1 MKSSLTPGDGFEMPN
16 DRATVQCTSGNYV
29 YCPVCVARQ
38 FTRMIVLFLVHIVG
52 RHNGRVFEDRDVTM
66 VMGEGEDAGV
76 VPGVEKA
83 LEKCKKGEIARYDV
97 TWMSTFLRCFPFQL
111 HMCNLLLQAYCKVIA
126 SVWQYGQYRTQH
138 SAIC

>member
-1 MKSSLTPGDGFEMPN
+1 MKSSLTPGDGFETPN

-29 YCPVCVARQ
+29 CCPVCVARK
-38 FTRMIVLFLVHIVG
+38 FIRMVVLFSVHIVG

-97 TWMSTFLRCFPFQL
+97 TWMCDIFKMLSISTT
-111 HMCNLLLQAYCKVIA
+111 NV
-126 SVWQYGQYRTQH
+126 
-138 SAIC
+138 

>member
-1 MKSSLTPGDGFEMPN
+1 M
-16 DRATVQCTSGNYV
+16 
-29 YCPVCVARQ
+29 
-38 FTRMIVLFLVHIVG
+38 RMVVLFSVHIVG

-97 TWMSTFLRCFPFQL
+97 T
-111 HMCNLLLQAYCKVIA
+111 
-126 SVWQYGQYRTQH
+126 
-138 SAIC
+138 